1 MKINALLTFFISFM
15 LAFTCFGAVSFS
27 MTDFQKKVYPRK
39 SFLSIEKRTTYF
51 RCTKTFCKRVGSMG
65 MAANG
70 SVIKHSKNKTYI
82 LTAAHLVWLEPLS
95 PMRRLMIYRPG
106 AKVKVVIRYSAVDFS
121 GNKYVGLKVVS
132 YDKNTDL
139 AILKLKRIK
148 LPVIPIAKKAPNVG
162 SALYNVSTPS
172 GMGQPGIIPFFKGQ
186 FLGYYKY
193 KSSKNRLALTNIPT
207 AKGAS
212 GSPIVNSD
220 GHLVGMISAVHRRFH
235 HISFSPTHDQL
246 VKFTKRVFKGE
257 KVSLCL
263 RPTSQPTS
271 RPALKEK
278 NEFAAPNFDSE

>member
-39 SFLSIEKRTTYF
+39 SFLSIEKKTTYY
-51 RCTKTFCKRVGSMG
+51 RCTKKLCKKVGSVG
-65 MAANG
+65 IAANG
-70 SVIKHSKNKTYI
+70 SVIKHTKDKTYI
-82 LTAAHLVWLEPLS
+82 LTAAHLIWLNPLS
-95 PMRRLMIYRPG
+95 TIRRLMIYRPG
-106 AKVKVVIRYSAVDFS
+106 AKVKVITNYSAVDFH
-121 GNKYVGLKVVS
+121 GNLYMGLKLVS
-132 YDKNTDL
+132 YDKDTDL
-139 AILKLKRIK
+139 AIMKLKRIK
-148 LPVIPIAKKAPNVG
+148 LPVIVIAKKAPEIG
-162 SALYNVSTPS
+162 AMLYNVSTPA
-172 GMGQPGIIPFFKGQ
+172 GVFRPGLVPFFKGQ
-186 FLGYYKY
+186 LLGYSNPRK
-193 KSSKNRLALTNIPT
+193 KRMAITSIPT

-220 GHLVGMISAVHRRFH
+220 GHLVGMISAVHRKFH
-235 HISFSPTHDQL
+235 HISFSPTHAQI